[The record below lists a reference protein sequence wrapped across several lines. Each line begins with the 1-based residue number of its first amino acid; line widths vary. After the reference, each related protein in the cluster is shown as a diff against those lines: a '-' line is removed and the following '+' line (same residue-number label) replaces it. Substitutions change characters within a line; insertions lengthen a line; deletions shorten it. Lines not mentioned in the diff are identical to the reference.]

1 MKHTLTT
8 AFAILSFVTLCFAQ
22 TTEKPKYNALSF
34 ELGKTGLI
42 YNLNY
47 DHKVAGKN
55 FGFRISVGSNFA
67 QYLNLITAGGGG
79 YFLLGRQNRFL
90 ELGIDLQYVVVEEI
104 SDDQIGLADIFVY
117 PNYSIKTL
125 YPSLN
130 IGYRRYRKNGLFR
143 VGFSPGIIKS
153 ELIPGGYISYGF
165 TF

>member
-8 AFAILSFVTLCFAQ
+8 VFAILSFVTLCFAQ
-22 TTEKPKYNALSF
+22 TTEKPKHNALSF

-42 YNLNY
+42 HSLNY

-67 QYLNLITAGGGG
+67 QYLNLKTAGGGG
-79 YFLLGRQNRFL
+79 YYLLGRQNRFL
-90 ELGIDLQYVVVEEI
+90 ELGIDLQYLVVEEI
-104 SDDQIGLADIFVY
+104 SDDQRGLADIFVY

-130 IGYRRYRKNGLFR
+130 IGYRRYGKNGLFR

-153 ELIPGGYISYGF
+153 KLIPGGYISYGF

>member
-8 AFAILSFVTLCFAQ
+8 IFAIFICVTLCNAQ
-22 TTEKPKYNALSF
+22 TTEKPKLNAFSF

-42 YNLNY
+42 YNLNF
-47 DHKVAGKN
+47 DHRFAAKN
-55 FGFRISVGSNFA
+55 FGFRFGVGSNLA
-67 QYLNLITAGGGG
+67 KYLNAITLGSGG
-79 YFLLGRQNRFL
+79 YYLIGSRNRFL
-90 ELGIDLQYVVVEEI
+90 ELGVDIQYLVVEEI
-104 SDDQIGLADIFVY
+104 SDDQRGIADIFVY

-130 IGYRRYRKNGLFR
+130 IGYRRYGKNGLFR

>member
-8 AFAILSFVTLCFAQ
+8 ILLILVCGTHCFAQ
-22 TTEKPKYNALSF
+22 TTEKPKQNALSF

-47 DHKVAGKN
+47 DHNLAGKHL
-55 FGFRISVGSNFA
+55 GFRIGVGSNFA
-67 QYLNLITAGGGG
+67 QHINVITAGGGG
-79 YFLLGRQNRFL
+79 YYLLGRQTRFF
-90 ELGIDLQYVVVEEI
+90 ELGIDLQYLVVEET
-104 SDDQIGLADIFVY
+104 SDDQRGFADIFVY

-130 IGYRRYRKNGLFR
+130 IGYRRYGKNGLFR

-153 ELIPGGYISYGF
+153 ELIPGAYISYGF